1 MKIKKIYVYVIA
13 ILVTLGVGAL
23 SGYLTMG
30 AMEEFMKLNQPPL
43 SPPPLVFPI
52 VWSILYVLMAIS
64 ISMVLTNENASKD
77 TKFLALA
84 FYGLNL
90 AFNFLWP
97 VWFFVFGLF
106 WFSVLWL
113 IILTVIVLVLM
124 LISSSVS
131 KVSAYLLLPYVLWLV
146 FALYLNIGVAVLN

>member
-1 MKIKKIYVYVIA
+1 MKIKKVYVYVIA

-30 AMEEFMKLNQPPL
+30 AMEDFMKLNQPPL
-43 SPPPLVFPI
+43 SPPPIVFPI
-52 VWSILYVLMAIS
+52 VWSILYILMAIS
-64 ISMVLTNENASKD
+64 ISLVLTNEDATKD

-97 VWFFVFGLF
+97 IWFFVFGLF

-113 IILTVIVLVLM
+113 VILIAIVLVLM

-131 KVSAYLLLPYVLWLV
+131 RASVYLLVPYVIWLL
-146 FALYLNIGVAVLN
+146 FALYLNAGVAILN

>member
-30 AMEEFMKLNQPPL
+30 AMEEFMQLNQPPL
-43 SPPPLVFPI
+43 SPPPIVFPI
-52 VWSILYVLMAIS
+52 VWTILYILMAIS
-64 ISMVLTNENASKD
+64 ISIVLTNENATKD

-97 VWFFVFGLF
+97 IWFFVFGLL

-113 IILTVIVLVLM
+113 VLLIAIVLVLM
-124 LISSSVS
+124 LISASVS
-131 KVSAYLLLPYVLWLV
+131 RVSMYLLIPYILWLL
-146 FALYLNIGVAVLN
+146 FALYLNIGVAFLN